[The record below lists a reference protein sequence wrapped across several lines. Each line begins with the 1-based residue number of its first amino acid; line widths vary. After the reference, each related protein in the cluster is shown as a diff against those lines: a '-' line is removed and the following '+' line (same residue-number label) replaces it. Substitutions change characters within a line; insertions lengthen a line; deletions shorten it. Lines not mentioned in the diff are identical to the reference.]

1 MSHLVRPIGILLT
14 LGTVLFACESS
25 NDPTPSQNSRS
36 VTFVD
41 QGAVV
46 PAPVRT
52 VVAVD
57 SYFIVYSSAR
67 LDTPLVWWSAHIS
80 AQDFAQLIAIVDQNN
95 LAKAP
100 DPVLPQGQNG
110 CVGAR
115 AMNIIMVSGDSQ
127 DTLTIPGPLRCA
139 SLASVWPP
147 GLDSLLG
154 FEKSLVVRYKPSG
167 TP

>member
-1 MSHLVRPIGILLT
+1 MSHHIRPIGTLLT
-14 LGTVLFACESS
+14 LGTILLACDRS
-25 NDPTPSQNSRS
+25 NNPAPQNWRS

-57 SYFIVYSSAR
+57 SYSIVYSSTR
-67 LDTPLVWWSAHIS
+67 LDTPLVSWFAHIS
-80 AQDFAQLIAIVDQNN
+80 AQDFAHLIAIVDENN
-95 LAKAP
+95 LTSAP

-115 AMNIIMVSGDSQ
+115 AMNIIMVNGGSK
-127 DTLTIPGPLRCA
+127 DTLTIPGPMRCA
-139 SLASVWPP
+139 PLASFWPP
-147 GLDSLLG
+147 GLDSLLA
-154 FEKSLVVRYKPSG
+154 FKESLVTRYKPSG
-167 TP
+167 AP